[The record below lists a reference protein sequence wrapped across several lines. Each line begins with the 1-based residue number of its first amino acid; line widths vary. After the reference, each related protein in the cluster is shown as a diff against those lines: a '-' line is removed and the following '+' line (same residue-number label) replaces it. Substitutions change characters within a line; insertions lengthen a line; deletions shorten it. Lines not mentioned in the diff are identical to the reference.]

1 MFDIYSAVKYKCSV
15 WLQTVINT
23 KNIML
28 SHSETIADLTLR
40 TQVYVLCPL
49 ARTVKTG
56 RQNRP
61 QTKKTTNIDTI
72 RMSILVSFLMM
83 YILLYFMHIIHR

>member
-1 MFDIYSAVKYKCSV
+1 MFEKYSAVKYKCSV

-40 TQVYVLCPL
+40 TQVYVLCPFSEYS
-49 ARTVKTG
+49 
-56 RQNRP
+56 QNR
-61 QTKKTTNIDTI
+61 QAKQASNLKKQQ
-72 RMSILVSFLMM
+72 ILTPSEWAF
-83 YILLYFMHIIHR
+83 